1 MTDMGNARDSTAG
14 SRPSPFAAQ
23 DDGAAPQRAAALD
36 DTGRLAATDPKVAW
50 QEAWEEASEAPL
62 IAAALSGT
70 VSFVHCYVNEA
81 EEAQSVKAAEAAPS
95 TAGAW
100 RGEVARLLQ
109 LAVPI
114 AVSCATQH
122 NLTHMCFPCQD
133 NSNPSAGCPAPHSA
147 AAMHSL
153 CCRHG
158 SQSRRSPTPPYLP
171 SSPTCWATW

>member
-1 MTDMGNARDSTAG
+1 MTDMGNARDATAG

-36 DTGRLAATDPKVAW
+36 DTGRLAATDSKVAW

-70 VSFVHCYVNEA
+70 VSFAHCYVNEA

-95 TAGAW
+95 TTGAW

-114 AVSCATQH
+114 AVSCCTHH
-122 NLTHMCFPCQD
+122 NLTHMQD
-133 NSNPSAGCPAPHSA
+133 NSYPPASCPLPHSA
-147 AAMHSL
+147 AATALTPLPPWLSIPPFN
-153 CCRHG
+153 
-158 SQSRRSPTPPYLP
+158 PTTPTHP
-171 SSPTCWATW
+171 SSRTCWATW